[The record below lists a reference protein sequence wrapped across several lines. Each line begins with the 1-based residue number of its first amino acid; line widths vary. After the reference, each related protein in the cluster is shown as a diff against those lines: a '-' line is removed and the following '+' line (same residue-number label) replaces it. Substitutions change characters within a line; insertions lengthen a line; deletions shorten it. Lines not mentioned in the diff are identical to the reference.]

1 MRNRSSAAHPPSPSE
16 RIRASTPTTPPP
28 PYLPSPPSS
37 QEVPHHH
44 PQYHQCRTYSFYG
57 EAELLQLQNRS
68 PQANRL
74 APAAVRA
81 TPLTTV
87 TTHSQAGASRDTDAA
102 VPAPASDSSSESDT
116 PQLNRK
122 RSRDSDDDVDTQETQ
137 PTAVATRS
145 DSRLSIAHILNH
157 GESSNPESAA
167 ISDGT
172 RTSSTLSDSDDLTAG
187 SPSSSKRRKVSA
199 GRAEE
204 KGKGRTPNLRSRGTK

>member
-1 MRNRSSAAHPPSPSE
+1 MRNRSSAACPPSPSE

-37 QEVPHHH
+37 QEVPPHH

-57 EAELLQLQNRS
+57 EAELLQLQNRL

-74 APAAVRA
+74 APAAA
-81 TPLTTV
+81 TV
-87 TTHSQAGASRDTDAA
+87 TTHSQAGASRDTDAS
-102 VPAPASDSSSESDT
+102 VPAPASDSSESDT

-122 RSRDSDDDVDTQETQ
+122 RSRDSDDDVDTRETQ

-167 ISDGT
+167 ISSGT
-172 RTSSTLSDSDDLTAG
+172 PTSSTLSDSDDLTAG
-187 SPSSSKRRKVSA
+187 SPSSSKRRKVSP